1 MAMVAS
7 KTSNILLVLGIL
19 IFLSFTTNF
28 YTWRGNNNVRKMQN
42 AAWDPDPIIRDDGR
56 NRLFATSKIRD
67 RIKEDQNNK
76 LRKESDGRGKKDSIQ
91 NRNRQPETERN
102 QYNQR
107 TNNTSTLPVD
117 DGKKESTVLHWSLK
131 DMIEEEEVKKG
142 RKRKD
147 TLNDNIQLQQLRSFT
162 PHPNRQHQTESP
174 SWKLALPTPAESIK
188 LNQLIILDGFNGS
201 FKQKESTN
209 LKDWLFHKSSTD
221 NDNLSEDDPG
231 LVMRSQT
238 AVWENDDQCVPMS
251 DWQTTIH
258 VSS

>member
-1 MAMVAS
+1 MDREMH
-7 KTSNILLVLGIL
+7 K
-19 IFLSFTTNF
+19 
-28 YTWRGNNNVRKMQN
+28 
-42 AAWDPDPIIRDDGR
+42 AAWDPDPIIVRDDGR
-56 NRLFATSKIRD
+56 NMRLFTTSKRRD
-67 RIKEDQNNK
+67 RIKEDKNNN
-76 LRKESDGRGKKDSIQ
+76 LRKESDGGGKKDNIQ
-91 NRNRQPETERN
+91 NHNRQPETERN
-102 QYNQR
+102 QYHQR

-117 DGKKESTVLHWSLK
+117 VGKKKSKVLHWSLK
-131 DMIEEEEVKKG
+131 EMIEEEEVKKG

-162 PHPNRQHQTESP
+162 PYPNRQHQTESP
-174 SWKLALPTPAESIK
+174 SWKLTLPTPAESIK

-201 FKQKESTN
+201 FKQKESSTN

-221 NDNLSEDDPG
+221 NDNLSEDDPE

-251 DWQTTIH
+251 DWQTTVH

>member
-1 MAMVAS
+1 MVAS

-102 QYNQR
+102 QYHQR

-188 LNQLIILDGFNGS
+188 LNQLIILDGFNDS
-201 FKQKESTN
+201 FNQKESTN